1 MKKWSSTTFSLTER
15 ALVGATLALAAAN
28 ACTVSASRL
37 LIDTQYST
45 LFVLL
50 WTATTLSFLL
60 YTRQAINFLFYRLS
74 SFRPI

>member
-37 LIDTQYST
+37 LIDTQYVVR
-45 LFVLL
+45 VLVDSNDFIIPL
-50 WTATTLSFLL
+50 VYKTG
-60 YTRQAINFLFYRLS
+60 
-74 SFRPI
+74 

>member
-37 LIDTQYST
+37 LIDTQYVVR
-45 LFVLL
+45 VLVDSNDFIIPL
-50 WTATTLSFLL
+50 VYKTGC
-60 YTRQAINFLFYRLS
+60 
-74 SFRPI
+74 